1 MDRAAAAR
9 IDDHPPADV
18 PAELGAF
25 LSVLEDAAWPSEEE
39 RAAALD
45 GIRDEMALAETDPE
59 LAWSRAAALVDVAIT
74 PWAGERRVDAEAA
87 EASLPYAAGALG
99 TCEDG
104 DGLELAAAAER
115 AALVAT
121 SIAATRA
128 GLAAERLRRFARE
141 ALVLAALLCSCGSR
155 DLVGAARA
163 AAASLSPDRL
173 REGATALRRAC
184 WMVR

>member
-45 GIRDEMALAETDPE
+45 GILDEMVLAETDPE

-74 PWAGERRVDAEAA
+74 PWSGELRVDVEAA

-104 DGLELAAAAER
+104 DGLESATAAER
-115 AALVAT
+115 AAMVAT
-121 SIAATRA
+121 AIAATRA

-141 ALVLAALLCSCGSR
+141 ALVLAALCSCGSR
-155 DLVGAARA
+155 DVVGAARA

-173 REGATALRRAC
+173 REGAIALRRAC